1 MACGNLPR
9 VGGSMVCELVEKE
22 MALEGGLP
30 QCLPR
35 VMEDAADR
43 LVLQRA
49 LQPTGLAI
57 CYAFI
62 KA

>member
-1 MACGNLPR
+1 
-9 VGGSMVCELVEKE
+9 MVCELVEKE